1 MKMLEWSQV
10 FSPLFIN
17 FLFLQTTKVVYETM
31 KIHAWSQSF
40 EHSIFNFLRSQ
51 TSLQKVG

>member
-51 TSLQKVG
+51 TSFQKVG